1 MAGID
6 LEKFRLRRFVEHL
19 IAMDEVEVHDRPV
32 ALADMSAIIE
42 ASPKATLFKAAG
54 PEHFEIVG
62 AVGGSRRR
70 HALAFGTTDERNLA
84 QEFGRRMAHR
94 QPIVEVPQAD
104 APVQQVVIAGDD
116 VDLTKLPFHMQHAYD
131 GAPYL
136 SSAIDYSLDPKTG
149 RRNVGCRRLMLRS
162 RNTMLSNLT
171 QVSDLKRV
179 FLECVD
185 RGEHLHLNFAV
196 GSHPLDFVA
205 ACVRAPVDDEFVT
218 VASVRGAP
226 LPMTRGISNDLPV
239 PADAE
244 LVIEGYFDK
253 AGYTEI
259 EGPYGE
265 FLGYYGPAHVDPI
278 FHVTAITM
286 RKDVLHQTV
295 LHGAV
300 KIARTDHAHQCAILT
315 EARIRQVLG
324 GAGINPVA
332 VYAVPSASGL
342 LHARVSVRRE
352 PAGHGRAV
360 IAALFGIP
368 FLKHVYVLDEEV
380 DVFSDDEVEWAMANR
395 FRADRDLVTAPGQMA
410 FPMDVTMSEDR
421 TTTKA
426 GFDLTGPLT
435 RTGVEARTTHAP
447 RIDGA
452 ARYQTVEQA
461 LGARPMYFS
470 ELMAVLGSKD
480 GREIAM
486 ELDRLRG
493 QGSLSRSQD
502 GEWLLRN

>member
-6 LEKFRLRRFVEHL
+6 LEQFRLRRFVEHL
-19 IAMDEVEVHDRPV
+19 IAMGEVDIHDRPV

-42 ASPKATLFKAAG
+42 GSTNATLFKDAG

-70 HALAFGTTDERNLA
+70 HTLAFGTSDERNLA
-84 QEFGRRMAHR
+84 QEFGRRMANM
-94 QPIVEVPQAD
+94 QPVVDVPQAD
-104 APVQQVVIAGDD
+104 APVQQVVMAGDD
-116 VDLTKLPFHMQHAYD
+116 VDLTKLPFHMQHTYD

-136 SSAIDYSLDPKTG
+136 SSAIDYTLDPKTG
-149 RRNVGCRRLMLRS
+149 RRNVGCRRLMLRGKT
-162 RNTMLSNLT
+162 TMLSNLT
-171 QVSDLKRV
+171 QMSDLKRM
-179 FLECVD
+179 FLECVE

-196 GSHPLDFVA
+196 GAHPLDFLA
-205 ACVRAPVDDEFVT
+205 ACVRAPVEDEFVT

-226 LPMTRGISNDLPV
+226 LPMTRGVSNGLPV

-315 EARIRQVLG
+315 EARIRHVLG
-324 GAGINPVA
+324 AARIDPIA

-352 PAGHGRAV
+352 APGQARAV
-360 IAALFGIP
+360 ISSLFAIP
-368 FLKHVYVLDEEV
+368 FLKHVYVLDEDV
-380 DVFSDDEVEWAMANR
+380 DVFSDEEVEWAMANR
-395 FRADRDLVTAPGQMA
+395 FRADRDLVTATGQRA
-410 FPMDVTMSEDR
+410 FPMDVTMSNDS

-435 RTGVEARTTHAP
+435 RTGVEAKTTHAP
-447 RIDGA
+447 HFEGSA
-452 ARYQTVEQA
+452 HYKSVEQA
-461 LGARPMYFS
+461 LGARPMYFA
-470 ELMAVLGSKD
+470 ELMASLGSKD

-493 QGSLSRSQD
+493 HGALARSKD
-502 GEWLLRN
+502 GEWVLKT

>member
-1 MAGID
+1 MAGVD

-19 IAMDEVEVHDRPV
+19 MTIGEVDIHDRPV
-32 ALADMSAIIE
+32 ALAEMSAIIE
-42 ASPKATLFKAAG
+42 GSSKAVLFKNAG

-70 HALAFGTTDERNLA
+70 YAAAFGMTDERNLA
-84 QEFGRRMAHR
+84 QEFSRRMAN
-94 QPIVEVPQAD
+94 PQAVVEIPQGD
-104 APVQQVVIAGDD
+104 APVQQVVITGDAI
-116 VDLTKLPFHMQHAYD
+116 DLAKLPFHMQHHYD

-136 SSAIDYSLDPKTG
+136 SSAIDYAVDPKTG

-171 QVSDLKRV
+171 QVSDLKRM
-179 FLECVD
+179 FLECVE

-196 GSHPLDFVA
+196 GSHPLDFLA
-205 ACVRAPVDDEFVT
+205 ACVRAPVEDEFVT
-218 VASVRGAP
+218 VASVRGSP
-226 LPMTRGISNDLPV
+226 LPLVKGVSNGLPV

-265 FLGYYGPAHVDPI
+265 FLGYYGPAHIDPV

-286 RKDVLHQTV
+286 RQDVLHQTV

-300 KIARTDHAHQCAILT
+300 RIARTEHAQQCAILT
-315 EARIRQVLG
+315 EARIRQVLSS
-324 GAGINPVA
+324 AGIAPSS
-332 VYAVPSASGL
+332 VYSVPSASGL
-342 LHARVSVRRE
+342 LHARVSVRRDS
-352 PAGHGRAV
+352 PGQARAV
-360 IAALFGIP
+360 IAELFGIP

-380 DVFSDDEVEWAMANR
+380 DIFADEEVEWAFANR
-395 FRADRDLVTAPGQMA
+395 FRADRDLVTATGQLA
-410 FPMDVTMSEDR
+410 FPMDMTVGQDF

-426 GFDLTGPLT
+426 GFDLTGELAKG
-435 RTGVEARTTHAP
+435 GVEAQTARAP
-447 RIDGA
+447 RVDGA
-452 ARYQTVEQA
+452 PRYRTVEQA
-461 LGARPMYFS
+461 LAARPMHFS
-470 ELMAVLGSKD
+470 ELMASLGSKD

-486 ELDRLRG
+486 ELDRLRQ
-493 QGSLSRSQD
+493 QGALSRSKD
-502 GEWLLRN
+502 GEWSLKT